1 MMMKFVSKADMLA
14 PCPAASPASPF
25 GSASAARPHRM
36 PFQCPTSQ
44 HKKPA
49 ASADQTAFRKMNS
62 PSCNWTPKPVGI
74 WLGMGVGHRDKV
86 EYRKRGT
93 MSAPT
98 GKSFELR
105 SEQLADWVRKPVCE
119 RRKDTTAIEG
129 DYIQF
134 TRNESWWKVP
144 AKTVT
149 QFETSACDCRQKGSA
164 KCR

>member
-1 MMMKFVSKADMLA
+1 
-14 PCPAASPASPF
+14 
-25 GSASAARPHRM
+25 
-36 PFQCPTSQ
+36 
-44 HKKPA
+44 
-49 ASADQTAFRKMNS
+49 
-62 PSCNWTPKPVGI
+62 
-74 WLGMGVGHRDKV
+74 MGVGHRDKV

-134 TRNESWWKVP
+134 TRNESW
-144 AKTVT
+144 
-149 QFETSACDCRQKGSA
+149 
-164 KCR
+164 